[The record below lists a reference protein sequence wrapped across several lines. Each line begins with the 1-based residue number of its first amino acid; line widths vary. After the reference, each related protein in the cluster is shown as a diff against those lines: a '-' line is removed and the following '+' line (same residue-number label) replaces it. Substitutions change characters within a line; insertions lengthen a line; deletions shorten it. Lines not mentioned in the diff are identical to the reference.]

1 MTKKNETVMW
11 RVSLLGPGRRGAE
24 GGGGVS
30 LFAWGAP
37 RPLGGGITFGVV
49 ALRGGITFKL
59 IGVPPPKKCPKNRRN
74 YLKFLVGSYDLWPLP
89 GSEKS
94 SFILRFPDSSRL
106 ISTDKLL
113 FFKKTQASRCSIV
126 SETVLNR
133 VVRERVC
140 KLRWCTMLAM
150 VHFLRSTFNWKG
162 RWLNV
167 IPAIRNVTQSYYN
180 IS

>member
-1 MTKKNETVMW
+1 MTKNKWN
-11 RVSLLGPGRRGAE
+11 GYGARP
-24 GGGGVS
+24 
-30 LFAWGAP
+30 AP
-37 RPLGGGITFGVV
+37 RGGITFGVG
-49 ALRGGITFKL
+49 AQGRLGGGYHFKL
-59 IGVPPPKKCPKNRRN
+59 IGVPPQTTKCPINRRN
-74 YLKFLVGSYDLWPLP
+74 YLKFLVGSYDLWPIP
-89 GSEKS
+89 GSAKS
-94 SFILRFPDSSRL
+94 RFILRFPDLSRL
-106 ISTDKLL
+106 ICTDKLL

-150 VHFLRSTFNWKG
+150 VHFLRSAFNWKG